1 MCKQPRSASVPGLV
15 RRGGRGRP
23 LLQILLLILSLRC
36 LCSCQQKVSQNNANT
51 TAAPS
56 PEASV
61 EKINLTS
68 SAFVEGGA
76 IPAQYTCDDANISPP
91 LAWSNLPPNT
101 RALALIVDDPDAPL
115 KTWVHWVV
123 YDLPPS
129 TTQLTENVKG
139 GDSLPGGGKQGTN
152 DFRKVAYGGP
162 CPPSGTHRYVFKLY
176 ALDAETSLKAGATED
191 DLLKAM

>member
-1 MCKQPRSASVPGLV
+1 MRS
-15 RRGGRGRP
+15 
-23 LLQILLLILSLRC
+23 ILLLVLSISC
-36 LCSCQQKVSQNNANT
+36 LSSCQRQTTKNNANAAATPSAQQNT
-51 TAAPS
+51 TAI
-56 PEASV
+56 
-61 EKINLTS
+61 KLTS
-68 SAFVEGGA
+68 PAFVAAAA
-76 IPAQYTCDDANISPP
+76 IPAQYTCDGANISPP
-91 LAWSNLPPNT
+91 LAWSNLPPDT
-101 RALALIVDDPDAPL
+101 KALALIVDDPDAPL

-176 ALDAETSLKAGATED
+176 ALGAETSLKAGATED
-191 DLLKAM
+191 DLLKAMDGHILGRGELV